1 MCSCDQSSCDPLF
14 SAIPR
19 HWHFQVRGRLCSSD
33 YCDAS
38 SSKVIVFSNS
48 KALASSSCS
57 RETVLKRLLRRLIGG
72 VLGDSAPNT
81 SQWILPSAVI
91 FSIDDLEILASDDLD
106 CSVDMRSMSEGNV
119 RRRRSIGLLC
129 KGHTIIVE
137 RYTHQSFLPIRRW
150 RCEYLPLQGLEQVQF
165 WFSPSAACLLYAPWV
180 GQALSSTTW
189 STWSKHD
196 HWNDHWF
203 HHETILRQCT

>member
-1 MCSCDQSSCDPLF
+1 MWVMYLGLN
-14 SAIPR
+14 AITCGIGITQ
-19 HWHFQVRGRLCSSD
+19 HISVYNMYLLNW
-33 YCDAS
+33 DAH
-38 SSKVIVFSNS
+38 VLIAS
-48 KALASSSCS
+48 KARWIWCP
-57 RETVLKRLLRRLIGG
+57 VLKLRLIGG

-106 CSVDMRSMSEGNV
+106 CSVDMRSMSKGNV